1 MRGPELRAPPGWSRP
16 GLGSPSASTS
26 RPVAPP
32 PLGKHLAGAL
42 ADYDAIGGDDLHYT
56 EVAQRLDVDP
66 RTVLRWRALRRGI
79 SLA

>member
-1 MRGPELRAPPGWSRP
+1 LRWS
-16 GLGSPSASTS
+16 TW
-26 RPVAPP
+26 
-32 PLGKHLAGAL
+32 GKHLAGAL
-42 ADYDAIGGDDLHYT
+42 EDYDAIGGDDLHDT